1 MEVVDR
7 STNTSVH
14 ILDSEVNIFIY
25 FYLLII
31 IILFR
36 EDNIFGG
43 NASLIQ
49 DPQLQRITEQVKIS
63 VLLKSMF
70 STLYVFECFIFI
82 GTAETEGSCGQDKCR
97 GVCG

>member
-1 MEVVDR
+1 MDS

-25 FYLLII
+25 FYSLII

-43 NASLIQ
+43 NASLIH
-49 DPQLQRITEQVKIS
+49 DPQLQRITEPV
-63 VLLKSMF
+63 
-70 STLYVFECFIFI
+70 
-82 GTAETEGSCGQDKCR
+82 
-97 GVCG
+97 